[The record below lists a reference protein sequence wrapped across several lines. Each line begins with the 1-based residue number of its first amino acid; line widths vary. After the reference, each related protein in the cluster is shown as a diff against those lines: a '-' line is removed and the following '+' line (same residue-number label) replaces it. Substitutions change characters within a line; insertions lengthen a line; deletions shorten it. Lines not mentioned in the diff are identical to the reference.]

1 MKLVLTCF
9 VLVCALGGSGFG
21 DNTFSR
27 VGFEAVYFYPT
38 TLPLDYLGW
47 PRQFDTFRGLGCE
60 LGRVSG
66 HFDLSLE
73 AHWVSASTH
82 TQTWQDSYAILYM
95 VTPRLSYR
103 LFGRRTP
110 YIGAGS
116 GYCLVREKPDIT
128 RSEIPDVCI
137 TTRTISFEPFAG
149 YDLRL
154 TKRFGLK
161 LEGRSQVISPSEASF
176 MHGMSGS
183 VGVYVAFGGD

>member
-1 MKLVLTCF
+1 MMRHILTLF
-9 VLVCALGGSGFG
+9 ALVCMLGGSGFG
-21 DNTFSR
+21 ENAVCR
-27 VGFEAVYFYPT
+27 VGFEAVYFFPST
-38 TLPLDYLGW
+38 QPQGYLGW

-82 TQTWQDSYAILYM
+82 TQTWQDSYVILYM
-95 VTPRLSYR
+95 ATPRLSYR

-116 GYCLVREKPDIT
+116 GFCLIRKIPNIE
-128 RSEIPDVCI
+128 EIPEVSI

-161 LEGRSQVISPSEASF
+161 LEGRYQIVSPFEASF
-176 MHGMSGS
+176 AQGLRASAGA
-183 VGVYVAFGGD
+183 YIAFGEK

>member
-1 MKLVLTCF
+1 MMRNIITCIA
-9 VLVCALGGSGFG
+9 LVCVLGETGFG
-21 DNTFSR
+21 DNAFSR
-27 VGFEAVYFYPT
+27 MGFEAVYFFPST
-38 TLPLDYLGW
+38 QPQDYLGW

-95 VTPRLSYR
+95 VTPRFAYR

-116 GYCLVREKPDIT
+116 GFYLIR
-128 RSEIPDVCI
+128 EIPNIEEMPDVSI
-137 TTRTISFEPFAG
+137 TTRTIGFEPFAG

-161 LEGRSQVISPSEASF
+161 LEGRYQVVSPSEATFAQGLRASA
-176 MHGMSGS
+176 GA
-183 VGVYVAFGGD
+183 YIAFGER